1 MKKIL
6 SILLIVTIL
15 FSGVNVF
22 AQFNDI
28 DDLVKSWAGEA
39 IDALF
44 EKGIINGYEDG
55 SFRPHGNVT
64 KAEFAKMLVMSFKG
78 GETKKEFTDTKG
90 HWAEKYIDSAAGF
103 MYCPESEF
111 APDTDATRADIAYA
125 ASKALGLSKSA
136 NNYADKFSD
145 FNLLKEDMKEAVSS
159 AIDAGIIIGYEDST
173 LKGES
178 SVTRAEAAVIIYRAL
193 NISVKDE
200 NTQERPNENLPLED
214 ENKNEKD
221 HIYTLY
227 PGRDFILIENVTK
240 TNIEKKGE
248 ECYRLTYRLANSE
261 KKYSS
266 LIPADVEVKGLR
278 NSVEAICP
286 GDVLIMSTA
295 FHGYIGYLHVM
306 ASFDEAVPA
315 FDSPYSDTVDYTA
328 FYGKVIDVKSTRKAV
343 ILTIDNGSEVKD
355 ATILKTTDI
364 NLYSS
369 WAKGDKW
376 TLGDTGDIDLEKG
389 DTYVFIR
396 FTEGVSTDIVVNN
409 IRK

>member
-1 MKKIL
+1 MKKML
-6 SILLIVTIL
+6 SILLILTIV
-15 FSGVNVF
+15 FNTVSVF
-22 AQFNDI
+22 AQFDDI
-28 DDLVKSWAGEA
+28 DDLTKNWAGEA
-39 IDALF
+39 IYALY
-44 EKGIINGYEDG
+44 EKEIINGYEDG
-55 SFRPHGNVT
+55 SFRPQGNVT
-64 KAEFAKMLVMSFKG
+64 KAEFAKMLAKSFKG
-78 GETKKEFTDTKG
+78 GETKKEFTDTKN
-90 HWAEKYIDSAAGF
+90 HWAEKYIDSASGF
-103 MYCPESEF
+103 MYCPGSEF

-145 FNLLKEDMKEAVSS
+145 FNLLEEDMKEAVSS
-159 AIDAGIIIGYEDST
+159 AIDAGIIVGYEDST
-173 LKGES
+173 LKGEAP
-178 SVTRAEAAVIIYRAL
+178 VTRAEAAVIIYRAL
-193 NISVKDE
+193 NISLKDE
-200 NTQERPNENLPLED
+200 NTQEKPEENIPSED
-214 ENKNEKD
+214 ENKKE

-227 PGRDFILIENVTK
+227 PGRNFILIESITK
-240 TNIEKKGE
+240 TNIEKKDE
-248 ECYRLTYRLANSE
+248 ECFRLTYKLANSE

-295 FHGYIGYLHVM
+295 FHGYIGYLYVLS
-306 ASFDEAVPA
+306 SFDQAVPS

-396 FTEGVSTDIVVNN
+396 FTEGASTDVVINK
-409 IRK
+409 IK